1 MNLASSSFLLKAQS
15 HTKQLSWIHIFFYT
29 TLKLQNLI
37 PLKQILERNAHNWK
51 HLPWVPTIDSIIH
64 VIYLDIAYQ
73 LSALCSA
80 DYRMWYE
87 HTNCKCALWIALR
100 QREHNWYWRSRILM
114 SSCPVHIK
122 QGSTSIKPFTFFFSP
137 RKGYSRIFFTFWEQ
151 RNYKMSSSLTSSV
164 LGNSNSTSI

>member
-87 HTNCKCALWIALR
+87 HTNCRCALWIALR

-122 QGSTSIKPFTFFFSP
+122 QGSTSIKPFTFFFLP
-137 RKGYSRIFFTFWEQ
+137 ERAILEF
-151 RNYKMSSSLTSSV
+151 SL
-164 LGNSNSTSI
+164 LFGSNETTRCPAV

>member
-1 MNLASSSFLLKAQS
+1 MAKEMDLASFFIKSTISYQ
-15 HTKQLSWIHIFFYT
+15 TLSWIHIVFYI

-37 PLKQILERNAHNWK
+37 HLQILERNWK
-51 HLPWVPTIDSIIH
+51 HFPWVPTIDSIIH

-122 QGSTSIKPFTFFFSP
+122 QGSTSIKPFSLFFS
-137 RKGYSRIFFTFWEQ
+137 RKGYSRI
-151 RNYKMSSSLTSSV
+151 SL
-164 LGNSNSTSI
+164 LFRSNETTRCPAV

>member
-64 VIYLDIAYQ
+64 AILSRYSLSVTTTLFNRLLNVIWTHNCRCTLWT
-73 LSALCSA
+73 AL
-80 DYRMWYE
+80 
-87 HTNCKCALWIALR
+87 LR
-100 QREHNWYWRSRILM
+100 REHNWYWRSRILM

-122 QGSTSIKPFTFFFSP
+122 QGSTSIKPFTFFFLP
-137 RKGYSRIFFTFWEQ
+137 EKGYSRIFFTFWEQ
-151 RNYKMSSSLTSSV
+151 RNYKTSSSLTSSV